1 MLARGWDS
9 VDVVFVTGDAYVDH
23 PSFAAALLARVLE
36 AEGFR
41 VGILAQPD
49 WHSADPWTTFG
60 PPNLA
65 FCVSAGNMDSM
76 INHYTANR
84 KVRNS
89 DAYSPDGKIG
99 LRPDRATLAYCQ
111 RAREAAVLMNME
123 GCVVL
128 AGGVE
133 ASLRRLAH
141 YDYWSDKIKRSMV
154 LDSKADLLVYGMGE
168 TPLLEILRRLRG
180 GEPISTIRDVRGTAY
195 RLKKTED
202 LPEET
207 ETTLHLPSLEEVE
220 ANDATGRAQ
229 FAKMTRLIYENLNPY
244 LGMTLVQENDLEAVV
259 VNPPSLPIETPELDR
274 IYALPFTRKPHPHY
288 GSQKIPA
295 FETIKNSIQIHRGC
309 FGGCTF
315 CSLTAH
321 QGKIVQSRSMESVV
335 KEAEQHVVPSPPLG
349 ERARVRGATCERLC
363 SPHPNPLPEGEGTS
377 IGTATI
383 TDLGGPT
390 ANMYALGCKSES
402 AKKRC
407 RRLSCLAPTLCP
419 HLNTDHSALIKLMQA
434 VRNTPGIGKVF
445 IASGVRTDL
454 ALCDERY
461 VQELVEHHTGGLLKT
476 APEHTAPEVLELMNK
491 PGIEHHDRF
500 CSLFAST
507 SQKLGKE
514 QYIVPYLM
522 AGFPG
527 TTLAMTIEAAVYL
540 KRNGIRSEQVQEFVP
555 GPFELATC
563 MYYTGLNPI
572 TGQPVYVPFRLRE
585 RRQQKALLMVD
596 DPNSYHDIKM
606 ALKEAGREDLI
617 GTSADC
623 LIAPYPPKSLSMRRS
638 SRVKRLQTQNEA
650 GKQQK
655 EDRRQMYAEKLRQEQ
670 EARREKLREERQKRK
685 EEELRKSGKRWK
697 TTDGRRQQKSGSGTF
712 KSGGR
717 RSPSGGDKS
726 EGHKSAGGGDKSGGH
741 KSAGLERGKFAKK
754 SSKFSRGPKKVTARK
769 GGGAFKKRER
779 G

>member
-1 MLARGWDS
+1 MLQPLPLTRQEMLSRGWDS

-36 AEGFR
+36 ADGFR

-49 WHSADPWTTFG
+49 WHSAEPWTTFG

-99 LRPDRATLAYCQ
+99 LRPDRATLSYCQ
-111 RAREAAVLMNME
+111 RAREAYP
-123 GCVVL
+123 GCVVI

-168 TPLLEILRRLRG
+168 TPLLEILRRLRN

-220 ANDATGRAQ
+220 ADKSQ

-259 VNPPSLPIETPELDR
+259 VNPPSLPMETPELDR
-274 IYALPFTRKPHPHY
+274 IYALPFTRTLHPHY
-288 GSQKIPA
+288 GNQKIPA
-295 FETIKNSIQIHRGC
+295 YETIKNSIQIHRGC

-321 QGKIVQSRSMESVV
+321 QGKIIQSRSVESVV
-335 KEAEQHVVPSPPLG
+335 SEAKKL
-349 ERARVRGATCERLC
+349 T
-363 SPHPNPLPEGEGTS
+363 
-377 IGTATI
+377 TI

-419 HLNTDHSALIKLMQA
+419 HLKTDHSALIELMRA
-434 VRNTPGIGKVF
+434 VRNVPGISKVF

-476 APEHTAPEVLELMNK
+476 APEHTVPAVLELMNK
-491 PGIEHHDRF
+491 PDIEHHDRF
-500 CSLFAST
+500 CSLFST
-507 SQKLGKE
+507 ISQKLGKE

-527 TTLAMTIEAAVYL
+527 TTLAMTIETAVYL

-572 TGQPVYVPFRLRE
+572 TGQPVHVPMRLRE
-585 RRQQKALLMVD
+585 RRQQKALLMYD
-596 DPNSYHDIKM
+596 DPNSYHDIKS

-617 GTSADC
+617 GTGEDC

-638 SRVKRLQTQNEA
+638 SRVKRLQTQNVE
-650 GKQQK
+650 GKKQK
-655 EDRRQMYAEKLRQEQ
+655 EERRQMFVEKMRQED
-670 EARREKLREERQKRK
+670 EARREKLREERRKQK
-685 EEELRKSGKRWK
+685 EEELRKSGKFP
-697 TTDGRRQQKSGSGTF
+697 RR
-712 KSGGR
+712 
-717 RSPSGGDKS
+717 
-726 EGHKSAGGGDKSGGH
+726 
-741 KSAGLERGKFAKK
+741 KFAK
-754 SSKFSRGPKKVTARK
+754 RTKKVTMRK
-769 GGGAFKKRER
+769 GGDSFKKRGR
-779 G
+779 V

>member
-1 MLARGWDS
+1 MLSCGWDS

-36 AEGFR
+36 AEGLR

-49 WHSADPWTTFG
+49 WHSAEPWTTFG
-60 PPNLA
+60 QPNVA

-84 KVRNS
+84 KVRSS

-111 RAREAAVLMNME
+111 RAREAYP
-123 GCVVL
+123 GCIVI

-141 YDYWSDKIKRSMV
+141 YDYWSDKVKRSMV

-168 TPLLEILRRLRG
+168 APLLEIMRRLQS
-180 GEPISTIRDVRGTAY
+180 GEPISTIRNVRGTAY
-195 RLKKTED
+195 RLKKNDD

-207 ETTLHLPSLEEVE
+207 ETTLHLPSLEEVTE
-220 ANDATGRAQ
+220 DKSL

-244 LGMTLVQENDLEAVV
+244 LGVTLVQENDLEAVV
-259 VNPPSLPIETPELDR
+259 VNPPSLPLETQELDR

-288 GSQKIPA
+288 GKQKIPA
-295 FETIKNSIQIHRGC
+295 FETIKHSIQIHRGC

-321 QGKIVQSRSMESVV
+321 QGKIIQSRSVASVV
-335 KEAEQHVVPSPPLG
+335 NEAEQLAGQRSAV
-349 ERARVRGATCERLC
+349 
-363 SPHPNPLPEGEGTS
+363 S
-377 IGTATI
+377 IS
-383 TDLGGPT
+383 DLGGPT

-402 AKKRC
+402 AQKRC

-419 HLNTDHSALIKLMQA
+419 HLKTDHSAVIALMRA
-434 VRNTPGIGKVF
+434 VRNVPSIGKVF

-454 ALCDERY
+454 ALSDERY
-461 VQELVEHHTGGLLKT
+461 IRELAEHHIGGQLST
-476 APEHTAPEVLELMNK
+476 APEHASATVLELMNK
-491 PGIEHHDRF
+491 PPIEQYDQF
-500 CSLFAST
+500 CSLFAGISR
-507 SQKLGKE
+507 KLGKE
-514 QYIVPYLM
+514 QHIVPYLM

-527 TTLAMTIEAAVYL
+527 ATLAMTIETAVYL
-540 KRNGIRSEQVQEFVP
+540 KRGGIRSAQVQEFVP

-563 MYYTGLNPI
+563 MYYTGINPI
-572 TGQPVYVPFRLRE
+572 TEEKVYVPIRLRE
-585 RRQQKALLMVD
+585 RRQQKALLMYD
-596 DPNSYHDIKM
+596 DPNSYHDIKT
-606 ALKEAGREDLI
+606 ALREAGREDLI
-617 GTSADC
+617 GTGDDC

-638 SRVKRLQTQNEA
+638 SRVKRLQTQNTK

-655 EDRRQMYAEKLRQEQ
+655 EERRQEFAEQMRQAE
-670 EARREKLREERQKRK
+670 EERRQKLREEREAKR
-685 EEELRKSGKRWK
+685 EAERKSKWGERPKRPHG
-697 TTDGRRQQKSGSGTF
+697 TGTRRQTADGRRQQKSGDGDSFNKYSRSDERKSGGF

-717 RSPSGGDKS
+717 KPAGTGERRSEGRKPFGTSSTGERKSSDFKS
-726 EGHKSAGGGDKSGGH
+726 EGRKPAGKD
-741 KSAGLERGKFAKK
+741 
-754 SSKFSRGPKKVTARK
+754 VRK
-769 GGGAFKKRER
+769 GEGRKPFGSPGKKRPSNVKKTRREK
-779 G
+779 